1 MSIVAISSSP
11 ASPATTGTAATRPQT
26 AASGSADT
34 NFSATLAST
43 NLQLNAKAQ
52 ALISKLKQQAP
63 ESGHPAG
70 KRAASDASYTY
81 SPNSLP
87 SASTD
92 NVQIPSLPGQ
102 TPEAAIARAH
112 AIEAA
117 ALASAYPSNAD
128 LAVAVQAQQLAA
140 QAQSDLAAQ
149 QAQNPQPAGVAA
161 AAPSPVP
168 ATIQT
173 NTAST
178 VNTASSV
185 SKAYGAQP
193 ATGASLDTYA

>member
-63 ESGHPAG
+63 ESDHPAG

-102 TPEAAIARAH
+102 TPEAAVARAH

-161 AAPSPVP
+161 APSPVP

-193 ATGASLDTYA
+193 AIGPSLDTYA

>member
-26 AASGSADT
+26 AARGSADT

-92 NVQIPSLPGQ
+92 KVQIPSLPGQ

-128 LAVAVQAQQLAA
+128 LAVAVQAHQLAA
-140 QAQSDLAAQ
+140 Q
-149 QAQNPQPAGVAA
+149 PQPAGVA

-178 VNTASSV
+178 VNTAASV